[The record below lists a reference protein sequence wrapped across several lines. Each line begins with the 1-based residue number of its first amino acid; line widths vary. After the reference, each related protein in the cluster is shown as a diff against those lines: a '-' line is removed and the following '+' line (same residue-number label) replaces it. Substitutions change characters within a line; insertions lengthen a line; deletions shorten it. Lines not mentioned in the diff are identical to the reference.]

1 MPQRRKFE
9 PYNAWDILQKIS
21 QQVPEDAGLLASVQA
36 LLSDWDVYRK
46 SPNMALLG
54 PLMTK
59 TQMIINRLPSDH
71 WKKISDS
78 IRNQRSRRKREMVK
92 MEVSKT
98 ARERLQAFQEANG
111 YISMDEALLALLK
124 KQRLAPKDHKL
135 PEL

>member
-21 QQVPEDAGLLASVQA
+21 QQATGEGGLLPAVQA
-36 LLSDWDVYRK
+36 LQRDWETYRK

-54 PLMTK
+54 PLMAK
-59 TQMIINRLPSDH
+59 TQEVVNHLPSGQ

-98 ARERLQAFQEANG
+98 ARERLQAYQEKNG
-111 YISMDEALLALLK
+111 FASMDEALIALLK
-124 KQRLAPKDHKL
+124 KQAPSAKTSQRA
-135 PEL
+135 